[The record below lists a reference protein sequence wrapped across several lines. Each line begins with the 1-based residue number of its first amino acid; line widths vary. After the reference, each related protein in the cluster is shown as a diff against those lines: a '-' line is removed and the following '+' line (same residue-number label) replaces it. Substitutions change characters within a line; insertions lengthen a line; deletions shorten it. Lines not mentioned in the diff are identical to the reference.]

1 MTIKTQKITELRQRT
16 GAGIMDIK
24 KALTEAKGDEDK
36 AIEILRKQG
45 QKAAAKKQARETK
58 EGLVRAYVHNT
69 GKVGALVEVLCETD
83 FVARNEEFKDLCN
96 DLAMQ
101 IVATDPLYLKS
112 SDVPAEVVT
121 KEKDIQREALLAE
134 GKPSELVEKILA
146 GKMDK
151 YFEEVCLLNQPFIKD
166 EEKTIQDLI
175 TEKTAKLGEK
185 IEIRRFQRF
194 QI

>member
-134 GKPSELVEKILA
+134 GKPSELV
-146 GKMDK
+146 
-151 YFEEVCLLNQPFIKD
+151 
-166 EEKTIQDLI
+166 
-175 TEKTAKLGEK
+175 
-185 IEIRRFQRF
+185 
-194 QI
+194 